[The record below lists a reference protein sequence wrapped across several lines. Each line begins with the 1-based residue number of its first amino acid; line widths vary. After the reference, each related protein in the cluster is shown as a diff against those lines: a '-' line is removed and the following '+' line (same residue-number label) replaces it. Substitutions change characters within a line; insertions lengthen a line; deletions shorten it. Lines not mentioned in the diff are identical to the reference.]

1 MGSHKVGLV
10 LAVHP
15 RLQQCLLCLC
25 CIGYPIS
32 DATWELEDNLVQDVL
47 DLLKAYQKEKMLI
60 SSHKEVELP
69 KLPKTRSTSRS
80 RASKDEVE
88 PHLSKV
94 QKALQKGLCK

>member
-1 MGSHKVGLV
+1 
-10 LAVHP
+10 
-15 RLQQCLLCLC
+15 
-25 CIGYPIS
+25 
-32 DATWELEDNLVQDVL
+32 
-47 DLLKAYQKEKMLI
+47 MLF
-60 SSHKEVELP
+60 SSHKEVDLP